1 MGGRRMK
8 RAWCSVAILMLSA
21 DLRADHRFTIV
32 PSLEVTEVSDDNLNF
47 SPAEPL
53 SDQIRRVTPALD
65 LRFQSPRWSVRSAY
79 SLDSERFPRHSAL
92 DNNRARERAGVS
104 VQYRTAPRL
113 MLSIDGDFLDTNTA
127 ADLNADTGL
136 AASRVRGRRISV
148 SPSAR
153 FRISPTLTATASASS
168 VRMEVVN
175 GNRQRSQVQT
185 VELDRRFSARNT
197 FSVTYEHTHL
207 VFDGLISDSLN
218 THTLLAGWTRDLGAH
233 DRFTL
238 HVGPRV
244 SGGSRSADVSASLM
258 HMWRSSAIAI
268 SAQRNQTTVIG
279 YAGAVD
285 AESVLAKFTVSPN
298 RHLSAYVAPAIF
310 RSTHG
315 QLQGTVYRL
324 AAGSRYAVTPMLGV
338 DVSYSRDSQNGA
350 IDPVR
355 ANARFSHGVLSVGF
369 TTRWSGAEGM
379 R

>member
-1 MGGRRMK
+1 MRG
-8 RAWCSVAILMLSA
+8 AWCGVAILMLSA

-32 PSLEVTEVSDDNLNF
+32 PSLEMTEVSDDNLNF
-47 SPAEPL
+47 SPDQPL

-65 LRFQSPRWSVRSAY
+65 LRFESPRWSVRSAY

-113 MLSIDGDFLDTNTA
+113 TLSTDSDFLDTNTA

-136 AASRVRGRRISV
+136 AASRVRGRRLSV

-168 VRMEVVN
+168 VRMDVVN
-175 GNRQRSQVQT
+175 GNSQRSQVQT
-185 VELDRRFSARNT
+185 VELERRVTARDAFSL
-197 FSVTYEHTHL
+197 TYEHSHL
-207 VFDGLISDSLN
+207 VFEGLISDTLN
-218 THTLLAGWTRDLGAH
+218 THTLLAGWTRDLGVH
-233 DRFTL
+233 DRFSF

-244 SGGSRSADVSASLM
+244 SGGSRSADVAASLT
-258 HMWRSSAIAI
+258 HMWRSSSIAI

-285 AESVLAKFTVSPN
+285 AESAIAKFTLSPN
-298 RHLSAYVAPAIF
+298 RHLSAYAAPAIF

-315 QLQGTVYRL
+315 QLQGTVYRM
-324 AAGSRYAVTPMLGV
+324 AAGARYAVSPLLGV
-338 DVSYSRDSQNGA
+338 DVSYSRDTQNGA

-369 TTRWSGAEGM
+369 TTRFSGADGM